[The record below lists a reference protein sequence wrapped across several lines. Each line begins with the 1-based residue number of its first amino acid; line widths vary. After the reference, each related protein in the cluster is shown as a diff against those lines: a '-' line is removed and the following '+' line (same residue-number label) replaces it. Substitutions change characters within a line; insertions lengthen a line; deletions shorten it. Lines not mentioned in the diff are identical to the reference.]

1 MITLTLTQLFCIAIG
16 SSATGGLIVWLGCA
30 PIKGD

>member
-1 MITLTLTQLFCIAIG
+1 MITLTMTQLFCIAIG
-16 SSATGGLIVWLGCA
+16 SAAVGALIVWLAVA

>member
-1 MITLTLTQLFCIAIG
+1 MIPLTLTQLFCISIG
-16 SSATGGLIVWLGCA
+16 SAATGALIVWRGCA